1 MGKKTWLAASG
12 MDDRGVYLADGT
24 GSAGGRSASDCS
36 GSDRA
41 GRERSG
47 DSQLRRPA
55 YGQGIQEE
63 SLEVEWRDEQGN
75 RKKEYHDSGCNRKT
89 IDPRRR

>member
-12 MDDRGVYLADGT
+12 MDDRGVYLADGA

-47 DSQLRRPA
+47 DFTVKTA
-55 YGQGIQEE
+55 GIW
-63 SLEVEWRDEQGN
+63 SGDTG
-75 RKKEYHDSGCNRKT
+75 RKSRSRMER
-89 IDPRRR
+89 